1 MVKVQILSILFL
13 SLLLMSSLSEAR
25 PLRDSKSQ
33 IADFIKEIKDVFKG
47 MSLEAVK
54 VSGPSPGVGHRYKN
68 LETLGLGNKVIIKD
82 SGPSPG
88 QGHKRAKLDR
98 P

>member
-1 MVKVQILSILFL
+1 
-13 SLLLMSSLSEAR
+13 MSSMLYASEAR

-33 IADFIKEIKDVFKG
+33 SADFIKEIKDMFKG
-47 MSLEAVK
+47 LSLDAVK

-68 LETLGLGNKVIIKD
+68 LQTLGLGNKAIIKN

-88 QGHKRAKLDR
+88 EGHKPAKLDR

>member
-1 MVKVQILSILFL
+1 
-13 SLLLMSSLSEAR
+13 MSSLSEAR